1 MKKYLLYGHD
11 DCLFS
16 RRAKQV
22 LDNHDVLYHYVDIKG
37 ENLNKVALSRLV
49 GHDIYTLPQ
58 VFLDD
63 EYIGGFHDLQRRF
76 SIM

>member
-11 DCLFS
+11 DCLFC

-22 LDNHDVLYHYVDIKG
+22 LEDNNVLYHYVDIKG
-37 ENLNKVALSRLV
+37 ENLTRVTLSRLI

-58 VFLDD
+58 IFLDD

-76 SIM
+76 AII